1 MAATDAERA
10 AGAGRVVVFGTL
22 NVDLVWQ
29 VAALPRPGET
39 VVARATERQ
48 FGGKGANQA
57 VAAARQGAAVTL
69 VGAVGDDAAGRDYRA
84 LLAREGIAADSVAT
98 VPGVATGTAHVYVD
112 ARGENL
118 IVVDPGANARIAPAA
133 LRAVLPGAAVLLVQ
147 LEAGAAAGAE
157 ALRIA
162 AACGVPALL
171 NASPV
176 PADFPWGD
184 FPVEAAIVNEP
195 ECRAIFGQTPEE
207 LAALAAPERR
217 ARLRAKRVAHLVAT
231 QGAAPT
237 LHFSADAGGGDGPAE
252 VGRVPTLAV
261 VPRDTVGAGDTFA
274 GTLAARRAAGW
285 AWPEALRHANAAA
298 ALATLALGAQA
309 AMPTRAAVDAALS
322 ATGPNGPG
330 TGGGGTSGPAG

>member
-29 VAALPRPGET
+29 VAVLPRPGET

-57 VAAARQGAAVTL
+57 VAAARQGAPVAL

-84 LLAREGIAADSVAT
+84 LLAREGIAAGSVTT

-133 LRAVLPGAAVLLVQ
+133 LRTVLPGAAVLLVQ

-176 PADFPWGD
+176 PAEFPWGE
-184 FPVEAAIVNEP
+184 FPVEAAIVNEH
-195 ECRAIFGQTPEE
+195 EAAAIFGRSPDAWER
-207 LAALAAPERR
+207 LA
-217 ARLRAKRVAHLVAT
+217 
-231 QGAAPT
+231 
-237 LHFSADAGGGDGPAE
+237 PAE
-252 VGRVPTLAV
+252 RAEVVAERGLRQLVITRGAEPTVHVAPDGALTAVPTLAV
-261 VPRDTVGAGDTFA
+261 QPRDTVGAGDTFA
-274 GTLAARRAAGW
+274 GALAAELARGADWPGALRRA
-285 AWPEALRHANAAA
+285 NVAA
-298 ALATLALGAQA
+298 ALATLAVGAQA

-322 ATGPNGPG
+322 GNPEAE
-330 TGGGGTSGPAG
+330 